1 MIRYFNKKLLVPLTL
16 LILLIL
22 SISLVGC
29 SETED
34 TPLKTD
40 VKITITNK
48 VGQPI
53 INTEVSITNMS
64 AADIAY
70 IYTTD
75 ANGQFT
81 IKNLGEREL
90 TFIIHSEEKS
100 YTTKYAVTKNELEE
114 GVLTVKF
121 NDYE

>member
-1 MIRYFNKKLLVPLTL
+1 MVRYFNKKLLVPLTL

-22 SISLVGC
+22 SVSLVGC
-29 SETED
+29 NETED
-34 TPLKTD
+34 IPLKAD

-53 INTEVSITNMS
+53 TNTEVSIINMS
-64 AADIAY
+64 AADISY

-90 TFIIHSEEKS
+90 TFIIHNKEKS
-100 YTTKYAVTKNELEE
+100 YTTKYAVTKNELEK

>member
-1 MIRYFNKKLLVPLTL
+1 MVRYFNKKLLVPLTL

-29 SETED
+29 NETENI
-34 TPLKTD
+34 PLKAD

-53 INTEVSITNMS
+53 TNTEVSITNMS

-90 TFIIHSEEKS
+90 TFIIHNEDGNYNAKHMVSKSEI
-100 YTTKYAVTKNELEE
+100 EE
-114 GVLTVKF
+114 GTLTIKF